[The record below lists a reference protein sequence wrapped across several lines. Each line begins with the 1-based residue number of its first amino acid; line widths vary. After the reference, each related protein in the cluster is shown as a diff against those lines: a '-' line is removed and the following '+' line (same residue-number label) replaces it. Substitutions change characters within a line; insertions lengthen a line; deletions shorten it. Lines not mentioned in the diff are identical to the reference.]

1 MLAQTFLFFNFHR
14 CSVTKSCLTLHDS
27 LDYSTPGFPVLHH
40 LPELLKLMS
49 IELVMPSNH
58 LILCRPFSSALNL
71 SQQQGFFPVSRL
83 FVSSGQGFGASASV
97 SVLPMNIQGW
107 FPSGS
112 SDLMSLLSKGLSRV
126 FSSTTVWKH
135 QFFGIQPSLWS
146 NSHIHTWLLEN
157 HSFVC
162 TLCQQSDI
170 SAFL

>member
-97 SVLPMNIQGW
+97 SVLPMNIQG
-107 FPSGS
+107 
-112 SDLMSLLSKGLSRV
+112 
-126 FSSTTVWKH
+126 
-135 QFFGIQPSLWS
+135 
-146 NSHIHTWLLEN
+146 
-157 HSFVC
+157 
-162 TLCQQSDI
+162 
-170 SAFL
+170 